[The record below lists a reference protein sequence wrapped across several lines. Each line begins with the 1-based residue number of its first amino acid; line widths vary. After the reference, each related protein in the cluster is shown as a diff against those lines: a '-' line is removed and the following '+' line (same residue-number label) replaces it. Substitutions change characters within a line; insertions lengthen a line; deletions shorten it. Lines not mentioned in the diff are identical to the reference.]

1 MQSRVFVLAVL
12 AVLALRYGYLGMRLE
27 KHLHPE
33 EVLAAR
39 RRLRGIYE

>member
-27 KHLHPE
+27 THLHPE
-33 EVLAAR
+33 TSVSAA